1 MTRAHVVALLSLC
14 LAATTAC
21 QSTEESPSIP
31 PLELTDM
38 ADSQSYSAVEAGVPS
53 LRRLTQTQFYN
64 SIKSVFGE
72 EIVVPKLAEP
82 DLSIGGLLSVG
93 ASTTTVT
100 PRGVESLETV
110 AYQLADQVVAN
121 EAIRSRVITC
131 EPTGLGDESCMR
143 QVIEGL
149 GPKLWRR
156 VLNDEELS
164 QLTSLGLQSAG
175 TLEDFNEGLT
185 FPIAALIQ
193 SPNFMYRI
201 ELGNDGSFDAQ
212 ELATRLSY
220 FLWNTTPDAE
230 LLEAAAKG
238 ELSTREGLFAQA
250 SRLLDS
256 SKARDGMRNFFS
268 EQLKL
273 YELDHFQKD
282 PQIFEHFTSS
292 LGDDA
297 AEETLKL
304 LEYIVFDED
313 SDYRDIMTTSKTFIN
328 RQLAALYDVPS
339 PSAEEF
345 SYVDLEDY
353 SPRVGLL
360 GHASILGLNSHAVSS
375 SPTLRGKAVRNILLC
390 QLIPAPPVNVD
401 TSIPEPSGTTNTMR
415 ERVAEH
421 LTDPSCAG
429 CHRLTD
435 PIGLGLENFDGVG
448 RWRDYDNGEI
458 IDPSGDLDGAEFVT
472 PYELGQAI
480 RSHRQF
486 VPCIVRTLNRY
497 ATGRVETPQER
508 VWLETLVERFEGH
521 KYRFRALALEIVMS
535 PFFMKAGTE
544 GEVSQ

>member
-1 MTRAHVVALLSLC
+1 MTRPHVVTLLSL
-14 LAATTAC
+14 LLIAASAC
-21 QSTEESPSIP
+21 QSKEENPSNP

-38 ADSQSYSAVEAGVPS
+38 AEAQSYSAIEAGAPS

-64 SIKSVFGE
+64 SVKSVFGD

-110 AYQLADQVVAN
+110 AYQLADQAISN

-131 EPTGLGDESCMR
+131 EPTGVSDENCMR
-143 QVIEGL
+143 EIIEAL
-149 GPKLWRR
+149 GPRLWRR
-156 VLNDEELS
+156 VLTNEELS
-164 QLTSLGLQSAG
+164 QLVSLGIQSAG
-175 TLEDFNEGLT
+175 TLQDFDEGLT

-201 ELGNDGSFDAQ
+201 ELGTDGNFDAQ

-230 LLEAAAKG
+230 LLEAAANG
-238 ELSTREGLFAQA
+238 ELSTREGLFTQA

-256 SKARDGMRNFFS
+256 PKSRDGMRNFFS

-273 YELDHFQKD
+273 YDVGHFQKD
-282 PQIFEHFTSS
+282 PQVFEHFTSS
-292 LGDDA
+292 LGEDA
-297 AEETLKL
+297 SEETLRL

-313 SDYRDIMTTSKTFIN
+313 GDYRDVMTTSKTFIN
-328 RQLAALYDVPS
+328 RQLAALYDVPA

-360 GHASILGLNSHAVSS
+360 GHASILGLNAHVVSS

-401 TSIPEPSGTTNTMR
+401 TSIPEPSGNTNTMR

-435 PIGLGLENFDGVG
+435 PIGLGLENFDGIG

-472 PYELGQAI
+472 PYELGNAI
-480 RSHRQF
+480 RNHRQF
-486 VPCIVRTLNRY
+486 VPCVVRTLNRY
-497 ATGRVETPQER
+497 ATGRMETAEER
-508 VWLETLVERFEGH
+508 AWLETLVERFEGH
-521 KYRFRALALEIVMS
+521 KYSFRALALEIVMS
-535 PFFMKAGTE
+535 PFFVKAGTE
-544 GEVSQ
+544 GEVAQ

>member
-14 LAATTAC
+14 LSTTVAC
-21 QSTEESPSIP
+21 QSTEENPSIP
-31 PLELTDM
+31 PLELKDM
-38 ADSQSYSAVEAGVPS
+38 AESQSYSAVEAGVPS
-53 LRRLTQTQFYN
+53 LRRLTQTQFHN

-110 AYQLADQVVAN
+110 AYQLADQVVSN
-121 EAIRSRVITC
+121 PAIRARLIKC
-131 EPTGLGDESCMR
+131 EPAGVDDTNCMGA
-143 QVIEGL
+143 VIEEL
-149 GPKLWRR
+149 GPQLWRR
-156 VLNDEELS
+156 ALTNEELS
-164 QLTSLGLQSAG
+164 QLTAVGLQAAEA
-175 TLEDFNEGLT
+175 LNDFDEGLT

-201 ELGNDGSFDAQ
+201 ELGKDGNFDSQ

-230 LLEAAAKG
+230 LLEAATSG

-250 SRLLDS
+250 SRLLES
-256 SKARDGMRNFFS
+256 PKSRDGLRNFFS

-282 PQIFEHFTSS
+282 PQVFEHFTSS
-292 LGDDA
+292 LGEDA

-304 LEYIVFDED
+304 LEYIVFDEN

-328 RQLAALYDVPS
+328 RQLSALYDVPA

-435 PIGLGLENFDGVG
+435 PIGLALENFDGIG

-458 IDPSGDLDGAEFVT
+458 IDPSGDLDGSEFVT
-472 PYELGQAI
+472 PYELGVAI
-480 RSHRQF
+480 RNHRQF

-497 ATGRVETPQER
+497 ATGRVETTAER
-508 VWLETLVERFEGH
+508 AWLETLVERFEGH
-521 KYRFRALALEIVMS
+521 KYRFKALALEIVMS
-535 PFFMKAGTE
+535 PFFAQAGTE
-544 GEVSQ
+544 GEVEQ

>member
-1 MTRAHVVALLSLC
+1 MTRPHVVTLLSL
-14 LAATTAC
+14 LLITASAC
-21 QSTEESPSIP
+21 QSKEENPSNP

-38 ADSQSYSAVEAGVPS
+38 AEAQSYSAIEAGTPS

-64 SIKSVFGE
+64 SIKSVFGD

-110 AYQLADQVVAN
+110 AYQLADQAVSN
-121 EAIRSRVITC
+121 EAIRGRVITC
-131 EPTGLGDESCMR
+131 EPTGVSDENCMR
-143 QVIEGL
+143 EIIEAL
-149 GPKLWRR
+149 GPRLWRR
-156 VLNDEELS
+156 VLTDEELS
-164 QLTSLGLQSAG
+164 QLTSLGIQSAG
-175 TLEDFNEGLT
+175 TLQDFAEGLT

-201 ELGNDGSFDAQ
+201 ELGADGNFNAQ

-220 FLWNTTPDAE
+220 FLWNTTPDSE
-230 LLEAAAKG
+230 LLEAAANG
-238 ELSTREGLFAQA
+238 ELSTRQGLFTQA

-256 SKARDGMRNFFS
+256 PKSRDGMRNFFS

-273 YELDHFQKD
+273 YDVSHFQKD
-282 PQIFEHFTSS
+282 PQVFEHFTSS
-292 LGDDA
+292 LGEDA
-297 AEETLKL
+297 SEETLRL

-313 SDYRDIMTTSKTFIN
+313 GDYRDVMTTSKTFIN
-328 RQLAALYDVPS
+328 RQLAALYDVPA

-360 GHASILGLNSHAVSS
+360 GHASILGLNAHAVSS

-435 PIGLGLENFDGVG
+435 PIGLGLENFDGIG

-472 PYELGQAI
+472 PYELGDAI
-480 RSHRQF
+480 RNHRQF
-486 VPCIVRTLNRY
+486 VPCVVRTLNRY
-497 ATGRVETPQER
+497 ATGRMETSEER
-508 VWLETLVERFEGH
+508 AWLETLVERFEGH
-521 KYRFRALALEIVMS
+521 KYSFRALALEIVMS
-535 PFFMKAGTE
+535 PFFVKAGTE
-544 GEVSQ
+544 GEVAQ